1 MVVTINERFFNAL
14 DTFLAEKSCN
24 DVNRDTYLVHNIE
37 DTINKIT
44 VSIVFLREWHTD
56 INDDEYGQIVI
67 PNVGA
72 VITVPGYWIS
82 IPKEL
87 AFTYL
92 REIVNQFYNDHV
104 SEWKAAEVT
113 QQLNH
118 AGNNGSNT
126 GTSYGNVTV
135 APCQC
140 PAKFI
145 GNNI

>member
-24 DVNRDTYLVHNIE
+24 DVNRDTYLVHNVE

-82 IPKEL
+82 VPKEL

-92 REIVNQFYNDHV
+92 KEIINQFYNDFV
-104 SEWKAAEVT
+104 SGWKAAEVT
-113 QQLNH
+113 QQLSSATDNS
-118 AGNNGSNT
+118 SNT
-126 GTSYGNVTV
+126 INH
-135 APCQC
+135 CQC
-140 PAKFI
+140 PANFI
-145 GNNI
+145 GTNI

>member
-14 DTFLAEKSCN
+14 DTFLADKNCN
-24 DVNRDTYLVHNIE
+24 DVNRDTYLVHNVE

-67 PNVGA
+67 PNTGA

-82 IPKEL
+82 VPKEL

-92 REIVNQFYNDHV
+92 KEIINQFYNDFV

-113 QQLNH
+113 QQLSSVT
-118 AGNNGSNT
+118 NNNSNNT
-126 GTSYGNVTV
+126 NI
-135 APCQC
+135 PCQC
-140 PAKFI
+140 PTNFI
-145 GNNI
+145 GTSI

>member
-24 DVNRDTYLVHNIE
+24 DVNRDTYLVHNVE

-82 IPKEL
+82 VPKEL

-92 REIVNQFYNDHV
+92 KEIINQFYNDFV
-104 SEWKAAEVT
+104 SKWKAAET
-113 QQLNH
+113 QQLSSATDNS
-118 AGNNGSNT
+118 SNT
-126 GTSYGNVTV
+126 IN
-135 APCQC
+135 PCQC
-140 PAKFI
+140 PANFI
-145 GNNI
+145 GTNI

>member
-14 DTFLAEKSCN
+14 DTFLAEKNCN
-24 DVNRDTYLVHNIE
+24 DVNRDTYLVHNVE

-67 PNVGA
+67 PNTGA

-82 IPKEL
+82 VPKEL

-92 REIVNQFYNDHV
+92 KEIINQFYNDFV
-104 SEWKAAEVT
+104 SGWKAAEVT
-113 QQLNH
+113 QQLSSVT
-118 AGNNGSNT
+118 NNNSNNT
-126 GTSYGNVTV
+126 NI
-135 APCQC
+135 PCQC
-140 PAKFI
+140 PTNFI
-145 GNNI
+145 GTSI

>member
-14 DTFLAEKSCN
+14 DTFLAEKNCN
-24 DVNRDTYLVHNIE
+24 DVNRDTYLVHNVE

-92 REIVNQFYNDHV
+92 KEIINQFYNDFV
-104 SEWKAAEVT
+104 SGWKAAEVT
-113 QQLNH
+113 QQLSSV
-118 AGNNGSNT
+118 ANNSSNST
-126 GTSYGNVTV
+126 NN
-135 APCQC
+135 PCQC
-140 PAKFI
+140 PANFI
-145 GNNI
+145 GTSI

>member
-24 DVNRDTYLVHNIE
+24 DVNRDTYLVHNVE

-82 IPKEL
+82 VPKEL

-92 REIVNQFYNDHV
+92 KEIINQFYNDFV
-104 SEWKAAEVT
+104 SGWKAAEVT
-113 QQLNH
+113 QQLSSMT
-118 AGNNGSNT
+118 NNSSNT
-126 GTSYGNVTV
+126 NN
-135 APCQC
+135 PCQC
-140 PAKFI
+140 PANFI
-145 GNNI
+145 GTSI

>member
-24 DVNRDTYLVHNIE
+24 DVNRDTYLVHNVE

-82 IPKEL
+82 VPKEL

-92 REIVNQFYNDHV
+92 KEIINQFYNDIV
-104 SEWKAAEVT
+104 SGWKAAELT
-113 QQLNH
+113 QQLSSVP
-118 AGNNGSNT
+118 NNSSNT
-126 GTSYGNVTV
+126 NN
-135 APCQC
+135 PCQC
-140 PAKFI
+140 PVNFI
-145 GNNI
+145 GTNI

>member
-24 DVNRDTYLVHNIE
+24 DVNRDTYLVHNVE

-82 IPKEL
+82 VPKEL

-92 REIVNQFYNDHV
+92 KEIINQFYNDFV
-104 SEWKAAEVT
+104 SGWKAAEVT
-113 QQLNH
+113 QQLSSVT
-118 AGNNGSNT
+118 NNSNNT
-126 GTSYGNVTV
+126 NNS
-135 APCQC
+135 CQC
-140 PAKFI
+140 PANFI
-145 GNNI
+145 GTSI

>member
-24 DVNRDTYLVHNIE
+24 DVNRDTYLVHNVE

-82 IPKEL
+82 VPKEL

-92 REIVNQFYNDHV
+92 KEIINQFYNDFV
-104 SEWKAAEVT
+104 SGWKAAEVT
-113 QQLNH
+113 QQLSSVTND
-118 AGNNGSNT
+118 GSNT
-126 GTSYGNVTV
+126 IN
-135 APCQC
+135 PCQC
-140 PAKFI
+140 PANFI
-145 GNNI
+145 GTNI

>member
-24 DVNRDTYLVHNIE
+24 DVNRDTYLVHNVE
-37 DTINKIT
+37 DTINNIT

-82 IPKEL
+82 VPKEL

-92 REIVNQFYNDHV
+92 KEIINQFYNDFV
-104 SEWKAAEVT
+104 SGWKAAEVT
-113 QQLNH
+113 QQLSSVTND
-118 AGNNGSNT
+118 GSNT
-126 GTSYGNVTV
+126 IN
-135 APCQC
+135 PCQC
-140 PAKFI
+140 PANFI
-145 GNNI
+145 GTNI

>member
-24 DVNRDTYLVHNIE
+24 DVNRDTYLVHNVE

-82 IPKEL
+82 VPKEL

-92 REIVNQFYNDHV
+92 KEIINQFYNDFV
-104 SEWKAAEVT
+104 SGWKAAEVT
-113 QQLNH
+113 QQLSSMT
-118 AGNNGSNT
+118 NNSSNT
-126 GTSYGNVTV
+126 NNS
-135 APCQC
+135 CQC
-140 PAKFI
+140 PANFI
-145 GNNI
+145 GTSI

>member
-24 DVNRDTYLVHNIE
+24 DVNRDTYLVHNVE

-82 IPKEL
+82 VPKEL

-92 REIVNQFYNDHV
+92 KEIINQFYNDFV
-104 SEWKAAEVT
+104 SGWKAAEVT
-113 QQLNH
+113 QQLSSVT
-118 AGNNGSNT
+118 NNSSNT
-126 GTSYGNVTV
+126 NNL
-135 APCQC
+135 CQC
-140 PAKFI
+140 PANFI
-145 GNNI
+145 GTSI

>member
-24 DVNRDTYLVHNIE
+24 DVNRDTYLVHNVE

-82 IPKEL
+82 VPKEL

-92 REIVNQFYNDHV
+92 KEIINQFYNDFV
-104 SEWKAAEVT
+104 SGWKAAEVT
-113 QQLNH
+113 QQLSSVT
-118 AGNNGSNT
+118 NNSSNT
-126 GTSYGNVTV
+126 NN
-135 APCQC
+135 PCQC
-140 PAKFI
+140 PANFI
-145 GNNI
+145 GTSI

>member
-24 DVNRDTYLVHNIE
+24 DVNRDTYLVHNVE

-82 IPKEL
+82 VPKEL

-92 REIVNQFYNDHV
+92 KEIINQFYNDFV
-104 SEWKAAEVT
+104 SGWKAAEVT
-113 QQLNH
+113 QQLSSMT
-118 AGNNGSNT
+118 NNSSNT
-126 GTSYGNVTV
+126 NNS
-135 APCQC
+135 CQC
-140 PAKFI
+140 PANFI
-145 GNNI
+145 GTNI